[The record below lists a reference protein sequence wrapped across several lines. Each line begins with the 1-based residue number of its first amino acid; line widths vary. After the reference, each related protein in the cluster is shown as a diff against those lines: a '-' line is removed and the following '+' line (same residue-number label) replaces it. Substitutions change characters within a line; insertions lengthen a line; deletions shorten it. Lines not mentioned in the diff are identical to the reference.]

1 MGSRYPHSSGERSEL
16 ADRVVRVN
24 RVAKVVKGGRKFS
37 FSALIVVGDMNGR
50 VGSGI
55 GKAREVTEAIRKGME
70 VAKRNMITVPM
81 VGTTI
86 PHEVLLKL
94 GAARIMLK
102 PAAPGTGV
110 ISGGAMRA
118 VIETAGIKD
127 ILTKSH
133 GTNNPINTVR
143 ATLAALQSLRTAQQI
158 AELRG
163 KDVEQMVG
171 KKLAAA
177 YAPTA
182 TAPNAEADGGGKR
195 RARAGRTSTE
205 SNPHEKSDRRE
216 ARDPRDGRIARLPP
230 HAADA
235 RAAGQP
241 GRARHAEGGQV
252 PGRGRRRALRAAE
265 AQPLQDLALTLH
277 QETPKRQL
285 SDAAARPQAFA
296 GRPPPGG
303 PDRPWHRFRTRQD
316 VRPRPEGTERAQRRL
331 PPRLRGRPDAA
342 VPAPP
347 EAARFQ
353 EPLQEGLRGGQR
365 LQAQP
370 LHRRIEGR
378 RRGAARS
385 WPHPRGRGAQDFGRR

>member
-50 VGSGI
+50 VGAGI

-86 PHEVLLKL
+86 PHEVRLKL
-94 GAARIMLK
+94 GSAKIMLK

-143 ATLAALQSLRTAQQI
+143 ATLAALQQLRTVQQV

-163 KDVEQMVG
+163 KEVEQIVG
-171 KKLAAA
+171 RRLANI
-177 YAPTA
+177 YR
-182 TAPNAEADGGGKR
+182 K
-195 RARAGRTSTE
+195 
-205 SNPHEKSDRRE
+205 
-216 ARDPRDGRIARLPP
+216 
-230 HAADA
+230 
-235 RAAGQP
+235 
-241 GRARHAEGGQV
+241 AEGKSELGATN
-252 PGRGRRRALRAAE
+252 GTAE
-265 AQPLQDLALTLH
+265 NANG
-277 QETPKRQL
+277 ETK
-285 SDAAARPQAFA
+285 
-296 GRPPPGG
+296 
-303 PDRPWHRFRTRQD
+303 
-316 VRPRPEGTERAQRRL
+316 
-331 PPRLRGRPDAA
+331 
-342 VPAPP
+342 
-347 EAARFQ
+347 
-353 EPLQEGLRGGQR
+353 
-365 LQAQP
+365 
-370 LHRRIEGR
+370 
-378 RRGAARS
+378 
-385 WPHPRGRGAQDFGRR
+385 

>member
-1 MGSRYPHSSGERSEL
+1 MSRNVGRGFGGDRGERSEL

-50 VGSGI
+50 VGAGI

-86 PHEVLLKL
+86 PHEVRLKW

-143 ATLAALQSLRTAQQI
+143 ATLAALQQLRTAPQV

-163 KDVEQMVG
+163 RAVDQMVG
-171 KKLAAA
+171 KRLAAA
-177 YAPTA
+177 YGAGVPSPQRGEGQGEGAPAAPVGA
-182 TAPNAEADGGGKR
+182 TDGSR
-195 RARAGRTSTE
+195 
-205 SNPHEKSDRRE
+205 
-216 ARDPRDGRIARLPP
+216 
-230 HAADA
+230 
-235 RAAGQP
+235 
-241 GRARHAEGGQV
+241 
-252 PGRGRRRALRAAE
+252 
-265 AQPLQDLALTLH
+265 
-277 QETPKRQL
+277 
-285 SDAAARPQAFA
+285 
-296 GRPPPGG
+296 
-303 PDRPWHRFRTRQD
+303 
-316 VRPRPEGTERAQRRL
+316 
-331 PPRLRGRPDAA
+331 
-342 VPAPP
+342 
-347 EAARFQ
+347 
-353 EPLQEGLRGGQR
+353 
-365 LQAQP
+365 
-370 LHRRIEGR
+370 
-378 RRGAARS
+378 
-385 WPHPRGRGAQDFGRR
+385 

>member
-50 VGSGI
+50 VGAGI

-86 PHEVLLKL
+86 PHEVRLKL

-143 ATLAALQSLRTAQQI
+143 ATLAALQQLRTVQQV

-163 KDVEQMVG
+163 KEVEQIVG
-171 KKLAAA
+171 RRLANVYRKAEGKA
-177 YAPTA
+177 DATA
-182 TAPNAEADGGGKR
+182 TNG
-195 RARAGRTSTE
+195 
-205 SNPHEKSDRRE
+205 
-216 ARDPRDGRIARLPP
+216 
-230 HAADA
+230 
-235 RAAGQP
+235 
-241 GRARHAEGGQV
+241 
-252 PGRGRRRALRAAE
+252 AAE
-265 AQPLQDLALTLH
+265 TANG
-277 QETPKRQL
+277 ETK
-285 SDAAARPQAFA
+285 
-296 GRPPPGG
+296 
-303 PDRPWHRFRTRQD
+303 
-316 VRPRPEGTERAQRRL
+316 
-331 PPRLRGRPDAA
+331 
-342 VPAPP
+342 
-347 EAARFQ
+347 
-353 EPLQEGLRGGQR
+353 
-365 LQAQP
+365 
-370 LHRRIEGR
+370 
-378 RRGAARS
+378 
-385 WPHPRGRGAQDFGRR
+385 

>member
-50 VGSGI
+50 VGAGI

-86 PHEVLLKL
+86 PHEVRLKL
-94 GAARIMLK
+94 GAAKIMLK

-143 ATLAALQSLRTAQQI
+143 ATLAALQQLRTVQQI

-163 KDVEQMVG
+163 KEVEQIVG
-171 KKLAAA
+171 RRLANA
-177 YAPTA
+177 YRRS
-182 TAPNAEADGGGKR
+182 DGK
-195 RARAGRTSTE
+195 
-205 SNPHEKSDRRE
+205 
-216 ARDPRDGRIARLPP
+216 
-230 HAADA
+230 ADA
-235 RAAGQP
+235 SAANG
-241 GRARHAEGGQV
+241 
-252 PGRGRRRALRAAE
+252 AAE
-265 AQPLQDLALTLH
+265 STG
-277 QETPKRQL
+277 ETK
-285 SDAAARPQAFA
+285 
-296 GRPPPGG
+296 
-303 PDRPWHRFRTRQD
+303 
-316 VRPRPEGTERAQRRL
+316 
-331 PPRLRGRPDAA
+331 
-342 VPAPP
+342 
-347 EAARFQ
+347 
-353 EPLQEGLRGGQR
+353 
-365 LQAQP
+365 
-370 LHRRIEGR
+370 
-378 RRGAARS
+378 
-385 WPHPRGRGAQDFGRR
+385 